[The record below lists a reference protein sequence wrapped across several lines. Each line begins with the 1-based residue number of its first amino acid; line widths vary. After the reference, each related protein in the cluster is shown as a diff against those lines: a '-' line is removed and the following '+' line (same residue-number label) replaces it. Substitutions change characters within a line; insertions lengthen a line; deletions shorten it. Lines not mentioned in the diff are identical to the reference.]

1 MAERVSQSKK
11 PPQSGQRWFGV
22 VDRLIPLLVLGAAFC
37 MLRLLFGLLTK
48 EYASFPLAP
57 DGTPLTPAAQAD
69 LRQTAFLTIQV
80 LAAAVWGLALL
91 CFLRFYAHEE
101 VALGFGALG
110 VLFAVV
116 LPWLAR
122 GDAPPEPGSVLAAVS
137 YGLALIGRV
146 LVALSLLRFAAGLS
160 YHVFVRK
167 PQSRRARFHKIERP
181 VFTGKGSKAPPTA
194 EQQAEKRERPSAFRH
209 CWELS
214 QCKGTLR
221 VNCPNFREHTDCWKR
236 GSGCQ
241 CDPGLASRLVE
252 ELELEIAG
260 ARSEFERR
268 AAERMKENVTFRA
281 RQEAGKAMCRQC
293 ELFAEHQ
300 AHKFKALYWIAYPIA
315 IAATF
320 ALLPLI
326 SGGYEWLMAV
336 CDKLFGAMQILPDNR
351 ETFEAFV
358 PPAAQYSLKP
368 LFILGA
374 GLIIVSYL
382 IDGMDYLIFEVKV

>member
-1 MAERVSQSKK
+1 MAERPAKSKRSPK
-11 PPQSGQRWFGV
+11 GGQRWFGV
-22 VDRLIPLLVLGAAFC
+22 VDRLIPLLVLAVGLC
-37 MLRLLFGLLTK
+37 LLRLLFGLITK

-57 DGTPLTPAAQAD
+57 DGTPLTPDQQAD
-69 LRQTAFLTIQV
+69 LRHTAFLTIQV
-80 LAAAVWGLALL
+80 LAGAVWGLALL

-110 VLFAVV
+110 LLFAVV

-122 GDAPPEPGSVLAAVS
+122 GNTPPDQGSVLAAVT
-137 YGLALIGRV
+137 YGLALTGRV
-146 LVALSLLRFAAGLS
+146 LIALSVLRFAAGLS

-167 PQSRRARFHKIERP
+167 PQSRRARFKIERP
-181 VFTGKGSKAPPTA
+181 VFTGKGSKLPPTA
-194 EQQAEKRERPSAFRH
+194 EELAEKRQRPSAFRH

-214 QCKGTLR
+214 QCKGSLR

-260 ARSEFERR
+260 ARSEIERR
-268 AAERMKENVTFRA
+268 AAERMKENVSFRA
-281 RQEAGKAMCRQC
+281 RQEAGKQMCHQC

-300 AHKFKALYWIAYPIA
+300 AHKFKALYWIAYPVA
-315 IAATF
+315 IAATV

-326 SGGYEWLMAV
+326 NGGYEWLMTIS
-336 CDKLFGAMQILPDNR
+336 DTLFGAMQILPDNR